1 MKGKRE
7 ARVLA
12 LQVMYAC
19 DIRPDDDS
27 ASIFET
33 INKRSSC
40 REKMSQYAKMLVE
53 NALADNEKIDSILQE
68 FSENWDLKRMAV
80 IDRNILRLAI
90 TELRYSKDLSYKVVI
105 DEAVEM
111 AKIYGAD
118 ESGGF
123 VNGVL
128 DTVYK
133 KKLINNKNNT

>member
-27 ASIFET
+27 VSIFDT
-33 INKRSSC
+33 LNRNSSC
-40 REKMSQYAKMLVE
+40 SAKMSQYAKMLVE
-53 NALADNEKIDSILQE
+53 KALTDNKKIDSILQD
-68 FSENWDLKRMAV
+68 FSENWDLQRMAV

-90 TELRYSKDLSYKVVI
+90 TELRYSRDVSYKVVI

-111 AKIYGAD
+111 AKTYGTD
-118 ESGGF
+118 ESGKF

-133 KKLINNKNNT
+133 KALKE

>member
-19 DIRPDDDS
+19 DLRPEDSS
-27 ASIFET
+27 ASIFEI
-33 INKRSSC
+33 INKNSSSSS
-40 REKMSQYAKMLVE
+40 KMSKYAEMLVE

-90 TELRYSKDLSYKVVI
+90 TELRYSKDVSYKVVI

-111 AKIYGAD
+111 AKIYGTD
-118 ESGGF
+118 ESSKF

-128 DTVYK
+128 DTIYK
-133 KKLINNKNNT
+133 KVLKKN

>member
-1 MKGKRE
+1 MKGKRD

-19 DIRPDDDS
+19 DLRPEDSS

-33 INKRSSC
+33 INKNSSSSS
-40 REKMSQYAKMLVE
+40 KMSKYAEMLVE

-90 TELRYSKDLSYKVVI
+90 TELRYSKDVSYKVVI

-111 AKIYGAD
+111 AKIYGTD
-118 ESGGF
+118 ESSKF

-128 DTVYK
+128 DTIYK
-133 KKLINNKNNT
+133 KVLKKN